1 MALGDTL
8 KSLSKGGMRR
18 FRYLWRRLMR
28 LHATPHEIALGC
40 AAGVFAAFTPF
51 LGFQMLLAGAIA
63 IVLRVNVPAAFLG
76 TFAGNPLSWP
86 AIWAASYVA
95 GAWTLGYDPGAA
107 ANQVSESAAVLAA
120 AAADPNPV
128 ALDAAAQSLA
138 PHFKPWLIGGM
149 LIGLIAAALSY
160 YPTWR
165 AVRLFQRRQRHA

>member
-1 MALGDTL
+1 MINRTTKALGEKL

-18 FRYLWRRLMR
+18 AGYLWRRMMR

-63 IVLRVNVPAAFLG
+63 FVLRVNVPAALLG

-95 GAWTLGYDPGAA
+95 GAWTLGYDPG
-107 ANQVSESAAVLAA
+107 L
-120 AAADPNPV
+120 PP
-128 ALDAAAQSLA
+128 
-138 PHFKPWLIGGM
+138 I
-149 LIGLIAAALSY
+149 
-160 YPTWR
+160 R
-165 AVRLFQRRQRHA
+165 